1 MDTND
6 KTTTAACVGS
16 STLFCW
22 KFECFTDAKDA
33 EQAWDH
39 LRYLVEIAT
48 EYRKENG
55 EYPGMAA
62 EAPHG
67 SITLRED
74 KWGNLVRE
82 NERLKQNVMDEPP
95 GKGL

>member
-1 MDTND
+1 MTETKKPASN
-6 KTTTAACVGS
+6 AIES

-22 KFECFTDAKDA
+22 KFECFTDAEDSEK
-33 EQAWDH
+33 AWEN

-62 EAPHG
+62 HAPNG
-67 SITLRED
+67 SVTLRED
-74 KWGNLVRE
+74 QWGNMVRE
-82 NERLKQNVMDEPP
+82 NERLKQNKRISEN
-95 GKGL
+95 GNNAN